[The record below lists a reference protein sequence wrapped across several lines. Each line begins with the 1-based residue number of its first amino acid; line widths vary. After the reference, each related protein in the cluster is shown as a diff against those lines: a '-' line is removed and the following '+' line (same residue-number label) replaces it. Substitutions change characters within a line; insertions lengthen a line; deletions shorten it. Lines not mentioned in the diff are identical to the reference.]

1 MLPACPLTWVLP
13 AELPGPAVGSGRLDG
28 AGPSRPACPPASPAA
43 RSPIQVASRT
53 GHQKVQVHLSA
64 CPLNW
69 VLPAGLP
76 GPAVG
81 SGRLDAAGP
90 GRPACPPA
98 SPAARS
104 PIQVASRTGHQ
115 KVQVH
120 LSACPLNWV
129 LPAGLPGPAVGSGR
143 LDAAG
148 PGRPACPPA
157 SPVARS
163 LIQVASR
170 TGHQKVGVYL
180 SASPLGWVL
189 PAQQPGPA
197 VGSGR
202 VDGAGPSRPACPPAS
217 PVA

>member
-1 MLPACPLTWVLP
+1 MLF
-13 AELPGPAVGSGRLDG
+13 
-28 AGPSRPACPPASPAA
+28 
-43 RSPIQVASRT
+43 RS
-53 GHQKVQVHLSA
+53 

-69 VLPAGLP
+69 VLPAGQP

-120 LSACPLNWV
+120 PSACPLNWV
-129 LPAGLPGPAVGSGR
+129 LPAEQPGPAVGSGR
-143 LDAAG
+143 VHGAG

-170 TGHQKVGVYL
+170 TGHQKVRVYP
-180 SASPLGWVL
+180 SAWPHNRVL
-189 PAQQPGPA
+189 PAQLPGPA

-217 PVA
+217 PVS

>member
-53 GHQKVQVHLSA
+53 GHQKVQVHPSA
-64 CPLNW
+64 CPLTW
-69 VLPAGLP
+69 VLPAELP

-81 SGRLDAAGP
+81 SGRLDGAGP
-90 GRPACPPA
+90 SRPACPPA

-120 LSACPLNWV
+120 PSACPLNSV
-129 LPAGLPGPAVGSGR
+129 LPAELPGPAVGSGR
-143 LDAAG
+143 L
-148 PGRPACPPA
+148 
-157 SPVARS
+157 
-163 LIQVASR
+163 
-170 TGHQKVGVYL
+170 
-180 SASPLGWVL
+180 
-189 PAQQPGPA
+189 
-197 VGSGR
+197 
-202 VDGAGPSRPACPPAS
+202 DGAGPSRPACPPAGPAARSPIQVASRTGHQKVQVHPSACPLNSVLPAELPGPAVGSGRLDGAGCPPAS